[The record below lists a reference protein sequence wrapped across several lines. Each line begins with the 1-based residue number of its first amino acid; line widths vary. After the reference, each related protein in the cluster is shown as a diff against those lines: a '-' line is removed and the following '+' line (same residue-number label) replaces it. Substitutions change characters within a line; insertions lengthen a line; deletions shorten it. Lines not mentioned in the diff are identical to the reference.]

1 MIGFILLV
9 RAILCANGIGGK
21 WEAEKAAPGLGWMVP
36 FVAFCKVQDK
46 GIGLQRG
53 PGYGLGRTPWV

>member
-36 FVAFCKVQDK
+36 FVAFVRSR
-46 GIGLQRG
+46 IRA
-53 PGYGLGRTPWV
+53 